1 LHKNCF
7 LKTVIEGNIEGT
19 GRRRRRVKQL
29 LDDPKQK
36 KKIIVL
42 EKGRTKSHS
51 VERSLWNRPGT
62 CRKTD
67 YGMINEIPS
76 SM

>member
-1 LHKNCF
+1 LRKNWF

-29 LDDPKQK
+29 LYDPKQK
-36 KKIIVL
+36 KKILAL

-51 VERSLWNRPGT
+51 VESSL
-62 CRKTD
+62 
-67 YGMINEIPS
+67 
-76 SM
+76 